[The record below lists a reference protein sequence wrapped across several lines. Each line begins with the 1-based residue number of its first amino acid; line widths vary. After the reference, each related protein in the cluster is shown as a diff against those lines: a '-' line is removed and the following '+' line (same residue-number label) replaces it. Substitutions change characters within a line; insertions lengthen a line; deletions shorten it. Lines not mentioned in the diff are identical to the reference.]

1 MTILVAFITAL
12 ITSFVAP
19 LVLEMWK
26 KRVVEQQ
33 QEKERQ
39 DKIVK
44 TQFEVVENL
53 NRILWTYRA
62 SANFLVSDY
71 KDKQTD
77 NEIFKKHIQTYE
89 EISVYTN
96 KELVIEAF
104 RARMYFQNNDLYE
117 KLMKMFGELF
127 DVDYR
132 LFSQQIKQEYK
143 YDPSKENLTEWGEIH
158 HDVVE
163 FFEGIKELL
172 DELFASV
179 CGSNGAPPN
188 KSPNRTRN

>member
-39 DKIVK
+39 DRIVK

-117 KLMKMFGELF
+117 KLMKMFGELY

-172 DELFASV
+172 DELFANV
-179 CGSNGAPPN
+179 GGSNGAPPN